1 MQYLTAPSHQGI
13 GKCRSAIL
21 TSLKRLQVDYLDLY
35 LIHWP
40 GASGKH
46 PDDPQHRVLRKESWQ
61 EMESLYREGKLKAIG
76 VSNYLVPHLDEML
89 KYCTVLPS
97 VLQVEYHPHLVQQ
110 QLLQYCTDHRIH
122 VQAYSSLGAAS
133 GCEKL
138 LSEPILL
145 EIARKYSKTPAQVLL
160 RWATQHGLSVIPKT
174 TQPKRLEENADIF
187 DFDLL
192 YEDMNNLNSLDKQT
206 HYCWDP
212 SSIL

>member
-1 MQYLTAPSHQGI
+1 MILSIEFFVKKAGRKWSLFTEKVHCATILGVKTQKPLFG
-13 GKCRSAIL
+13 GK
-21 TSLKRLQVDYLDLY
+21 LK
-35 LIHWP
+35 
-40 GASGKH
+40 
-46 PDDPQHRVLRKESWQ
+46 
-61 EMESLYREGKLKAIG
+61 GKLKAIG